1 MGQTTKKNEL
11 EKEIRE
17 LDSKQKMFSE
27 QVEELSRELKS
38 LDVQKQNEMN
48 SITEL
53 KSESNYKYKHVAC
66 RI

>member
-11 EKEIRE
+11 EKDIRE

-53 KSESNYKYKHVAC
+53 KSKSNYI
-66 RI
+66 R